1 MPIIKNTSQGI
12 MLGVICPEP
21 LYTYITLYTL
31 AKGNTKTDIVLDQ
44 LQMWKDMQLA
54 EKSELMLLK
63 EVSARILIE
72 WQKESLLGKIT
83 IRDFKI
89 AITKELKRKNL
100 PDAQIREILKDIK

>member
-1 MPIIKNTSQGI
+1 MI
-12 MLGVICPEP
+12 GVICPEP
-21 LYTYITLYTL
+21 LHTYIVLYTL
-31 AKGNTKTDIVLDQ
+31 AKGSTKTDLVLDQ
-44 LQMWKDMQLA
+44 MQAWKDAQLA

-63 EVSARILIE
+63 EVSARIQVE

-100 PDAQIREILKDIK
+100 PDPQIREILKDIK